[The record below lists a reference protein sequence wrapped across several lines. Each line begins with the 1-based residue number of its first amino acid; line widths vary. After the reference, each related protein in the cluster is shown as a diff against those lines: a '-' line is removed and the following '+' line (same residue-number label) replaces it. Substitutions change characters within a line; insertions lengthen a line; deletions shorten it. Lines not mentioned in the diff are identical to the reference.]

1 MTQGTPGL
9 PETRTTE
16 PDRAGSKWKKRLIAA
31 GVAGGL
37 LLAAYVTGRVQTH
50 SAIGTA
56 EHATEKAQTETQQAK
71 STAAD
76 AKQLV
81 DRLEARRRLD
91 LALRQIDHRNF
102 GNAADQLRAAATLLQ
117 KSQPTGDLDK
127 LAKDLSAYRLIA
139 TEDVNK
145 QREQI
150 LALVDRFDALV
161 PPEKP

>member
-9 PETRTTE
+9 PETRDPE
-16 PDRAGSKWKKRLIAA
+16 PDAARSKWKKRLIIA
-31 GVAGGL
+31 GVAVGL
-37 LLAAYVTGRVQTH
+37 LLASYVTGRLQTH

-56 EHATEKAQTETQQAK
+56 EHATEQAK
-71 STAAD
+71 TESTRAHTSAET

-81 DRLEARRRLD
+81 DRLEGRRHLD

-102 GNAADQLRAAATLLQ
+102 GTAADELRAAAALLQ
-117 KSQPTGDLDK
+117 RSQPTGDLDK

-145 QREQI
+145 QREQV
-150 LALVDRFDALV
+150 LAMVDRFDQLV
-161 PPEKP
+161 PPAKP